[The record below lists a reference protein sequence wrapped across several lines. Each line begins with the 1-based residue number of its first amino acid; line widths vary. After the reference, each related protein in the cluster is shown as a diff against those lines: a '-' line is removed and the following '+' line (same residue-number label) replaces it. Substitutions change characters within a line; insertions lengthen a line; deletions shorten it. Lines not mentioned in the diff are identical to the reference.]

1 MIKPIIPLLIFVVGL
16 ISSTSTFA
24 AQVVMKGVRVW
35 SKQESTR
42 VVFELSGKPQI
53 DSLELENPNRY
64 VVDLKNTQCQLV
76 INPKVFNKS
85 PITDF
90 RHSTRQTKDCRL
102 VFELNAKLPANSFVL
117 QPNDS
122 EGFRLVIDIGDSVGL
137 FEVDETEIEKEPP
150 KTAEK
155 PLQVP
160 EPKIAEDIKKE
171 VMSALPKTPKK
182 ILRAG
187 TRPFIIAIDPG
198 HGGQDSG
205 AVGRKYKTY
214 EKEVVLAV
222 AKKLRAL
229 INQESHMKAF
239 LTRDGDYFITLRKRI
254 NMAREMGADI
264 FVSLHADSQPN
275 GQNAKGASVYVL
287 SDKGASSEAA
297 RWLADRE
304 NKADWIGG
312 TKLEDKNPTLASV
325 LLDLSQTISQESSEE
340 LGDNVLS
347 ALGKFASLHK
357 KNIEKAAFVVL
368 KSPDIPSILVE
379 LEFLSNHDGE
389 LRLRQGDY
397 QQKLAEG
404 VFSGLRDYFSKRSLP
419 PAHPHG
425 QGLPSGL
432 DVASAK

>member
-1 MIKPIIPLLIFVVGL
+1 MIKHITSLFFLITSLFL
-16 ISSTSTFA
+16 SQSTFA
-24 AQVVMKGVRVW
+24 AKNMIKDIRVW
-35 SKQESTR
+35 SKQDSTR
-42 VVFELSGKPQI
+42 VVFELTGKPQL
-53 DSLELENPNRY
+53 DSLELEGPERY
-64 VVDLKNTQCQLV
+64 VVDLKNTQCQLRT
-76 INPKVFNKS
+76 NPNLFKQS
-85 PITDF
+85 PVVEF
-90 RHSTRQTKDCRL
+90 RHSMRQSKDCRL
-102 VFELNAKLPANSFVL
+102 VFELNKKLPTNSFIL

-137 FEVDETEIEKEPP
+137 FEVESTEMVSQSATP
-150 KTAEK
+150 
-155 PLQVP
+155 VP
-160 EPKIAEDIKKE
+160 EVKTS
-171 VMSALPKTPKK
+171 SATALPTLPKTPKK
-182 ILRAG
+182 MLKAG
-187 TRPFIIAIDPG
+187 TRPFIIALDPG

-205 AVGRKYKTY
+205 AVGRKYKTQ

-239 LTRDGDYFITLRKRI
+239 LTRDGDYFIPLRRRI

-275 GQNAKGASVYVL
+275 GQNAKGASVYIL

-312 TKLEDKNPTLASV
+312 AKLEDKNPTLASV

-347 ALGKFASLHK
+347 SLGRFASLHK

-389 LRLRQGDY
+389 LRLRQPEY

-404 VFSGLRDYFSKRSLP
+404 VFSGLKDYFSKRTLP
-419 PAHPHG
+419 PAHPHANEIG
-425 QGLPSGL
+425 QGL
-432 DVASAK
+432 DVASFK

>member
-1 MIKPIIPLLIFVVGL
+1 MIKHIIPLLFFILTL
-16 ISSTSTFA
+16 ISSTSTLA

-42 VVFELSGKPQI
+42 VVFELTGKPQI
-53 DSLELENPNRY
+53 ESLELENPDRY
-64 VVDLKNTQCQLV
+64 VVDLKNTQCQVMLKP
-76 INPKVFNKS
+76 NLFKNS
-85 PITDF
+85 PITEF

-137 FEVDETEIEKEPP
+137 FEVENSESDKEP
-150 KTAEK
+150 KVSEAK
-155 PLQVP
+155 A
-160 EPKIAEDIKKE
+160 AEDLKKDII
-171 VMSALPKTPKK
+171 SALPKTPKK
-182 ILRAG
+182 MLKAG

-222 AKKLRAL
+222 AKKLKAL

-340 LGDNVLS
+340 LGDSVLS
-347 ALGKFASLHK
+347 SLGKFASLHK
-357 KNIEKAAFVVL
+357 KNVERAAFVVL

-379 LEFLSNHDGE
+379 LEFLSNNDGE
-389 LRLRQGDY
+389 LRLRQADY

-425 QGLPSGL
+425 HDMQNGL
-432 DVASAK
+432 DVASVK

>member
-1 MIKPIIPLLIFVVGL
+1 MLFFMISL
-16 ISSTSTFA
+16 ISGASASA
-24 AQVVMKGVRVW
+24 AQIIMKDIRVW
-35 SKQESTR
+35 SKQDSTR
-42 VVFELSGKPQI
+42 VVFELSGKPQL
-53 DSLELENPNRY
+53 DSLELENPERY
-64 VVDLKNTQCQLV
+64 VVDIKNTQCQLRV
-76 INPKVFNKS
+76 KPNLFQNS
-85 PITDF
+85 PILDF
-90 RHSTRQTKDCRL
+90 RHSMRQTKDCRL
-102 VFELNAKLPANSFVL
+102 VFELNKKLPTNSFVL

-137 FEVDETEIEKEPP
+137 FEVDDKATVNQS
-150 KTAEK
+150 
-155 PLQVP
+155 QVP
-160 EPKIAEDIKKE
+160 VTEKLSQPTLPKI
-171 VMSALPKTPKK
+171 PKK
-182 ILRAG
+182 MLKAG

-229 INQESHMKAF
+229 INQENHMKAF
-239 LTRDGDYFITLRKRI
+239 LTRDGDYFITLRRRI

-287 SDKGASSEAA
+287 SEKGASNEAA

-312 TKLEDKNPTLASV
+312 AKLEDKNPTLASV

-340 LGDNVLS
+340 LGDSVLS
-347 ALGKFASLHK
+347 SLGRFASLHK
-357 KNIEKAAFVVL
+357 KNVERAGFVVL

-389 LRLRQGDY
+389 LRLRQADY

-404 VFSGLRDYFSKRSLP
+404 VFSGLRDYFSKRTLP
-419 PAHPHG
+419 PAHPHAQDVG
-425 QGLPSGL
+425 AGL
-432 DVASAK
+432 DVATFK

>member
-1 MIKPIIPLLIFVVGL
+1 MIKQVTSLFLLLTSLFL
-16 ISSTSTFA
+16 SQSSFA
-24 AQVVMKGVRVW
+24 AKIMIKDIRVW
-35 SKQESTR
+35 SKQDSTR
-42 VVFELSGKPQI
+42 VVFELTGKPQL
-53 DSLELENPNRY
+53 DSLELENPERY
-64 VVDLKNTQCQLV
+64 VIDLKNTQCQLRH
-76 INPKVFNKS
+76 NPKLFKQS
-85 PITDF
+85 PVTEF
-90 RHSTRQTKDCRL
+90 RHSMRQSKDCRL
-102 VFELNAKLPANSFVL
+102 VFELNKKLPTNSFIL

-137 FEVDETEIEKEPP
+137 FEVEPTEVISQSAITTPEV
-150 KTAEK
+150 KT
-155 PLQVP
+155 VP
-160 EPKIAEDIKKE
+160 ATTLPT
-171 VMSALPKTPKK
+171 LPKTPKK
-182 ILRAG
+182 MLKAG
-187 TRPFIIAIDPG
+187 TRPFIIALDPG

-205 AVGRKYKTY
+205 AVGRKYKTQ

-239 LTRDGDYFITLRKRI
+239 LTRDGDYFIPLRRRI

-275 GQNAKGASVYVL
+275 GQNAKGASVYIL

-312 TKLEDKNPTLASV
+312 AKLEDKNPTLASV

-340 LGDNVLS
+340 LGDNVLTS
-347 ALGKFASLHK
+347 LGRFASLHK

-389 LRLRQGDY
+389 LRLRQPEY

-404 VFSGLRDYFSKRSLP
+404 VFSGLRDYFSKRTLP
-419 PAHPHG
+419 PAHPHANEIG
-425 QGLPSGL
+425 QGL
-432 DVASAK
+432 DVASFK

>member
-1 MIKPIIPLLIFVVGL
+1 MIKQVTSLFLLLTSLFL
-16 ISSTSTFA
+16 SQSSFA
-24 AQVVMKGVRVW
+24 AKIMIKDIRVW
-35 SKQESTR
+35 SKQDSTR
-42 VVFELSGKPQI
+42 VVFELTGKPQL
-53 DSLELENPNRY
+53 DSLELENPERY
-64 VVDLKNTQCQLV
+64 VIDLKNTQCQLRH
-76 INPKVFNKS
+76 NPKLFKQS
-85 PITDF
+85 PVTEF
-90 RHSTRQTKDCRL
+90 RHSMRQSKDCRL
-102 VFELNAKLPANSFVL
+102 VFELNKKLPTNSFIL

-137 FEVDETEIEKEPP
+137 FEVEPTEVISQSAITTPEV
-150 KTAEK
+150 KTSPATVAAL
-155 PLQVP
+155 PT
-160 EPKIAEDIKKE
+160 
-171 VMSALPKTPKK
+171 LPKTPKK
-182 ILRAG
+182 MLKAG
-187 TRPFIIAIDPG
+187 TRPFIIALDPG

-205 AVGRKYKTY
+205 AVGRKYKTQ

-239 LTRDGDYFITLRKRI
+239 LTRDGDYFIPLRRRI

-275 GQNAKGASVYVL
+275 GQNAKGASVYIL

-312 TKLEDKNPTLASV
+312 AKLEDKNPTLASV

-340 LGDNVLS
+340 LGDNVLTS
-347 ALGKFASLHK
+347 LGRFASLHK

-389 LRLRQGDY
+389 LRLRQPEY

-404 VFSGLRDYFSKRSLP
+404 VFSGLRDYFSKRTLP
-419 PAHPHG
+419 PAHPHANEIG
-425 QGLPSGL
+425 QGL
-432 DVASAK
+432 DVASFK

>member
-1 MIKPIIPLLIFVVGL
+1 MNKQIASIFFFITSLFLSQSVFAAKIMIKDI
-16 ISSTSTFA
+16 
-24 AQVVMKGVRVW
+24 RVW
-35 SKQESTR
+35 SKQDSTR
-42 VVFELSGKPQI
+42 VVFELTGKPQL
-53 DSLELENPNRY
+53 DSLELENPERY
-64 VVDLKNTQCQLV
+64 VVDLKNTQCQLRPNPNLFKQSPV
-76 INPKVFNKS
+76 I
-85 PITDF
+85 DF
-90 RHSTRQTKDCRL
+90 RHSMRQSKDCRL
-102 VFELNAKLPANSFVL
+102 VFELSKKLPTNSFIL

-137 FEVDETEIEKEPP
+137 FEVDSSDENEKMSSTSETNAP
-150 KTAEK
+150 
-155 PLQVP
+155 
-160 EPKIAEDIKKE
+160 IAVAAKKE
-171 VMSALPKTPKK
+171 AVSTPTLPKTPKK
-182 ILRAG
+182 MLKAG
-187 TRPFIIAIDPG
+187 TRPFIIALDPG

-205 AVGRKYKTY
+205 AVGRKYKTQ

-239 LTRDGDYFITLRKRI
+239 LTRDGDYFIPLRRRI

-275 GQNAKGASVYVL
+275 GQNAKGASVYIL

-312 TKLEDKNPTLASV
+312 AKLEDKNPTLASV

-347 ALGKFASLHK
+347 SLGRFASLHK

-389 LRLRQGDY
+389 LRLRQPEY

-404 VFSGLRDYFSKRSLP
+404 VFSGLRDYFSKRTLP
-419 PAHPHG
+419 PAHPHANEIG
-425 QGLPSGL
+425 QGL
-432 DVASAK
+432 DVASFK

>member
-1 MIKPIIPLLIFVVGL
+1 MIKQIVSLFFLLTSL
-16 ISSTSTFA
+16 ILSQSIFA
-24 AQVVMKGVRVW
+24 AQIMIKDIRVW
-35 SKQESTR
+35 SKQDSTR
-42 VVFELSGKPQI
+42 VVFELTGKPQL
-53 DSLELENPNRY
+53 DSLELENPERY
-64 VVDLKNTQCQLV
+64 VVDLKNTQCQLKPNAKLFNQSPV
-76 INPKVFNKS
+76 I
-85 PITDF
+85 DF
-90 RHSTRQTKDCRL
+90 RHSMRQSKDCRL
-102 VFELNAKLPANSFVL
+102 VFELNKKLPTNSFIL

-137 FEVDETEIEKEPP
+137 FEIEP
-150 KTAEK
+150 TDIISQ
-155 PLQVP
+155 PLIPVP
-160 EPKIAEDIKKE
+160 EVKIAP
-171 VMSALPKTPKK
+171 AAAPLPVPAPATLAKTPKK
-182 ILRAG
+182 MLKAG
-187 TRPFIIAIDPG
+187 TRPFVIALDPG

-205 AVGRKYKTY
+205 AVGRKYKTL

-222 AKKLRAL
+222 AKKLRTL

-239 LTRDGDYFITLRKRI
+239 LTRDGDYFIPLRRRI

-275 GQNAKGASVYVL
+275 GQNAKGASVYIL
-287 SDKGASSEAA
+287 SDKGATSEAA

-312 TKLEDKNPTLASV
+312 AKLEDKNPTLASV

-340 LGDNVLS
+340 LGVNVLTS
-347 ALGKFASLHK
+347 LGRFASLHK

-389 LRLRQGDY
+389 LRLRQPEY

-404 VFSGLRDYFSKRSLP
+404 VFSGLRDYFSKRTLP
-419 PAHPHG
+419 PAHPHAHEVG
-425 QGLPSGL
+425 SGL
-432 DVASAK
+432 DVASFK